1 MAVNFSQAKID
12 EFKECFSFHAKK
24 NIITDAEELSLIM
37 RSLGYSPTKMEVSKY
52 FQKYMNEERCLN
64 FAQFLKSMG
73 EHSQVEKPEKEILA
87 AFKAH
92 DMKGTGYVPAS
103 DLRHILQNLGEKLTK
118 QEVDNLF
125 HQFGVSPNG
134 LVNYNDFVMQL
145 LTPIPD
151 Y

>member
-1 MAVNFSQAKID
+1 
-12 EFKECFSFHAKK
+12 
-24 NIITDAEELSLIM
+24 
-37 RSLGYSPTKMEVSKY
+37 
-52 FQKYMNEERCLN
+52 
-64 FAQFLKSMG
+64 MG

>member
-1 MAVNFSQAKID
+1 MIF
-12 EFKECFSFHAKK
+12 
-24 NIITDAEELSLIM
+24 
-37 RSLGYSPTKMEVSKY
+37 YSRAFY
-52 FQKYMNEERCLN
+52 IWIFAEERCLN

-118 QEVDNLF
+118 QEGIYRF
-125 HQFGVSPNG
+125 
-134 LVNYNDFVMQL
+134 
-145 LTPIPD
+145 
-151 Y
+151 